1 MDSHILIIVYATFFA
16 AAFIKGLNGL
26 GFVSLCPPVIALFLK
41 LEEAILPLLFIPS
54 LLSNVMLIYQTG
66 RLKQSTSKFWLLY
79 ISLFLGIYA
88 GVLVLNSA
96 GNYAAKI
103 LLGVLSIADSLLL
116 LFKIEVSIQ

>member
-41 LEEAILPLLFIPS
+41 LEEVIPLLFIPS
-54 LLSNVMLIYQTG
+54 LLSNVILIYQTG
-66 RLKQSTSKFWLLY
+66 RLKQSISKFWLLY
-79 ISLFLGIYA
+79 ISSLLGIYA
-88 GVLVLNSA
+88 GVLVLNLA